1 MKIYIG
7 RGSIDVFDEASSIYM
22 AEYVLFLIHDD
33 EFSEDG
39 VGNEDA
45 FFCEMAFF
53 SDNFHVAIF
62 LLFCCHL
69 FGKIR
74 EPCSEFIAY
83 VLKINSVACP

>member
-45 FFCEMAFF
+45 FFC
-53 SDNFHVAIF
+53 
-62 LLFCCHL
+62 
-69 FGKIR
+69 
-74 EPCSEFIAY
+74 
-83 VLKINSVACP
+83 